1 MSFSFLNHLLGPESC
16 SWARRRCS
24 VIISFRTVLMVFSF
38 YNGGLLF
45 SLVVFVIISAISL
58 YSFLL
63 LAKVKSVVP
72 GSFGGM

>member
-1 MSFSFLNHLLGPESC
+1 MGGL
-16 SWARRRCS
+16 
-24 VIISFRTVLMVFSF
+24 VMISFTVSMIFSF

-45 SLVVFVIISAISL
+45 SLVVFVLISIISL

-63 LAKVKSVVP
+63 LAKAKVVVP

>member
-1 MSFSFLNHLLGPESC
+1 MFSYNFL
-16 SWARRRCS
+16 
-24 VIISFRTVLMVFSF
+24 RTVLMVLSF

-45 SLVVFVIISAISL
+45 SLVVFVTISAISL

-63 LAKVKSVVP
+63 LAKVKSAVS

>member
-1 MSFSFLNHLLGPESC
+1 VFNHNFPT
-16 SWARRRCS
+16 
-24 VIISFRTVLMVFSF
+24 TVLMVFSF

-63 LAKVKSVVP
+63 LAKVKSVVS
-72 GSFGGM
+72 GSFGGT